1 MMLIVSIIAFQSYC
15 KARILMFSP
24 YVVSFKKSH
33 WGDLKSKN
41 IKGMLGNKLSPA
53 VSVACHWTC
62 RLFVNKV
69 QVDRGVTLR
78 VWKKTDFPQQLN
90 KNQIVKYDAQSYCP
104 GGPVPQISCL
114 FSIQLPAALVQTNQK
129 VLLVSNNNTSDFFLP
144 SAALELKVLP
154 PSSLKVRWP

>member
-1 MMLIVSIIAFQSYC
+1 MLIVSIIAFQSYC
-15 KARILMFSP
+15 KLRILMFSP

-33 WGDLKSKN
+33 MGDLKSKN

-69 QVDRGVTLR
+69 QVDRGVTLW
-78 VWKKTDFPQQLN
+78 VWKNKLN

-104 GGPVPQISCL
+104 GGPVPQNSCCCL
-114 FSIQLPAALVQTNQK
+114 FSIQLPAASVQTNQK

>member
-1 MMLIVSIIAFQSYC
+1 MLIVSIIAFQSYC
-15 KARILMFSP
+15 KLRILMFSP
-24 YVVSFKKSH
+24 YVVSFKKIAY
-33 WGDLKSKN
+33 GLKSKN
-41 IKGMLGNKLSPA
+41 ITGMLGNKLSPA
-53 VSVACHWTC
+53 VLVACHWTC

-69 QVDRGVTLR
+69 QVDRGVTLW
-78 VWKKTDFPQQLN
+78 VWKKRDFPQQLN

-104 GGPVPQISCL
+104 GGPVPQNSCCCF
-114 FSIQLPAALVQTNQK
+114 FSIQLPAASVQTNQK